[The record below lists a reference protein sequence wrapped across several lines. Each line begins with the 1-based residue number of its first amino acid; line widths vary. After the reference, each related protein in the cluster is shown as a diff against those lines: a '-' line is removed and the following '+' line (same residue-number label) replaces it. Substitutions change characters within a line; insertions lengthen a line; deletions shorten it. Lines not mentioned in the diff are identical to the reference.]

1 MKRLYVFLI
10 VLFLFSSWGIA
21 SAIPINVANQYGTA
35 TANSSYTSHTPSLA
49 IDNII
54 AKDNY
59 WNAGDHGTV
68 SDPNWLVVDLG
79 TSFNVTAI
87 DLFFSPPDGHYSG
100 YTTNYKV
107 YYGDDNVSWHLE
119 GTGQFV
125 DEDPS
130 KITDHFGFGSVG
142 QSMRYVKYEV
152 DGGSHWSS
160 ISEISIWADGVEG
173 GGEEPVPE
181 PATVLLFGIG
191 LVGMLGFKIKK
202 KKSKNIS

>member
-1 MKRLYVFLI
+1 MKRLYVFLT

-35 TANSSYTSHTPSLA
+35 TANSFYTPHTPSLA
-49 IDNII
+49 IDDII
-54 AKDNY
+54 ANDNY

-87 DLFFSPPDGHYSG
+87 DLYFSPPDGLYLG
-100 YTTNYKV
+100 FTTNYNV
-107 YYGDDNVSWHLE
+107 YFGDDNVSWNWV

-130 KITDHFGFGSVG
+130 KITDHFSFGSVG

-152 DGGSHWSS
+152 DGGTHWSS